1 MISINDFTIIIPCIR
16 YQDVKNCI
24 KQIRKKYK
32 KIKIIVC
39 LNKINLK
46 QKRKKNIKFILTKT
60 DSIAEKRN
68 ISVNNCKT
76 KYMAFLDSDAY
87 PDEGW
92 IESSFRFLKKKK
104 NFILAGPHV
113 DPLKQNESQKLI
125 GLIKKSFL
133 ITMKPKLQKSNSE
146 KVQYVS
152 FMPSV
157 NWILSKKFYNS
168 LKQMNGKILRNED
181 WDFVYKMKKKN
192 FKVLYS
198 PKTLVFHENAN
209 ILQFIKKRFIY
220 GFHMWPILKKL
231 NFENYYFFLPLIF
244 SFFLLSFPL
253 GFIFKYYFF
262 LYFSILGIYFLFV
275 LFETIRL
282 CNKLNNFLKMLFIL
296 IFANISP
303 GFGILLGLFQLKKNK

>member
-157 NWILSKKFYNS
+157 NWILSKNFFRKGFKNYN
-168 LKQMNGKILRNED
+168 
-181 WDFVYKMKKKN
+181 
-192 FKVLYS
+192 
-198 PKTLVFHENAN
+198 
-209 ILQFIKKRFIY
+209 
-220 GFHMWPILKKL
+220 
-231 NFENYYFFLPLIF
+231 
-244 SFFLLSFPL
+244 
-253 GFIFKYYFF
+253 
-262 LYFSILGIYFLFV
+262 
-275 LFETIRL
+275 
-282 CNKLNNFLKMLFIL
+282 
-296 IFANISP
+296 
-303 GFGILLGLFQLKKNK
+303 